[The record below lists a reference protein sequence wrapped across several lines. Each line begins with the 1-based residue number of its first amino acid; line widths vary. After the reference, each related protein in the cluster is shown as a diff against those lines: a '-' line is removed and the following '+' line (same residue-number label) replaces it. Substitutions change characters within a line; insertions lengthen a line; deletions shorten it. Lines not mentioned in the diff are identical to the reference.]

1 MGKQGRTGDDSAIV
15 SLLRDTRTGILYV
28 LDADIQR
35 RRPDAIIEDI
45 IAYHRRRNYQRFM
58 METNQFQKFLS
69 DELERRSRQ
78 AGAYIPIT
86 GINNTT
92 DKLGRIQR
100 LQPLISSGTLRFS
113 RRQVTLLEQLRQF
126 PMGAHDDGPDALE
139 MAVSAAGG
147 WQSALPS
154 VYSSTA
160 SSGYCQPVNQGQSS
174 RRRSCMSF
182 TRILWRL
189 PGSPRSR

>member
-1 MGKQGRTGDDSAIV
+1 MGAIDI
-15 SLLRDTRTGILYV
+15 LRSVDHCPTPER
-28 LDADIQR
+28 Q
-35 RRPDAIIEDI
+35 
-45 IAYHRRRNYQRFM
+45 
-58 METNQFQKFLS
+58 
-69 DELERRSRQ
+69 LERRSRQ
-78 AGAYIPIT
+78 AGAYIPIR

-147 WQSALPS
+147 WHPMTSSPS
-154 VYSSTA
+154 RIRTPRPSIYDDRGLVA
-160 SSGYCQPVNQGQSS
+160 SVREMYFGQP
-174 RRRSCMSF
+174 
-182 TRILWRL
+182 
-189 PGSPRSR
+189 P

>member
-1 MGKQGRTGDDSAIV
+1 M

-28 LDADIQR
+28 LDADIR
-35 RRPDAIIEDI
+35 RRKPDAIIEDV
-45 IAYHRRRNYQRFM
+45 IAYHKRRNYQRFA

-69 DELERRSRQ
+69 DELERRSQ
-78 AGAYIPIT
+78 QVGAYIPIR

-100 LQPLISSGTLRFS
+100 LQPLISSGALRFS

-147 WQSALPS
+147 WHPMTCS
-154 VYSSTA
+154 
-160 SSGYCQPVNQGQSS
+160 
-174 RRRSCMSF
+174 
-182 TRILWRL
+182 
-189 PGSPRSR
+189 SPRIRTPRSSIYDDRSVHAKARELYFGRPP